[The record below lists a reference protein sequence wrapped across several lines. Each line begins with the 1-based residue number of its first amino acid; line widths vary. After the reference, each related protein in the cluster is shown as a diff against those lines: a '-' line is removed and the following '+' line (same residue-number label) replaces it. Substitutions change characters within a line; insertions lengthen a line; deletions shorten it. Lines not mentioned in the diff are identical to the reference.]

1 MIFEDATAQ
10 AEAIRHREMSA
21 RELVRDYI
29 DRIDRLDH
37 ELKSFVALDAD
48 RALADAATADEA
60 VVASPDDL
68 APFHGVSLS
77 IKDVTDMAGVVTTHS
92 CKLLKENVASNDSL
106 IVDRFRAAGFAL
118 LGKTN
123 IPEFCTTMTTSELN
137 GTCRNPWDLS
147 RTPGGS
153 SGGAAAALAAGLC
166 AASHGTDGAGSVRGP
181 AGFCGLVGVLPTRG
195 LLGFPPLEGNPYP
208 GTSSDGVLT
217 RSVRDCAAIL
227 ASMIDPGPAG
237 RWAPEPSVPFSDAVE
252 SEPKPL
258 RIAVTS
264 DPFFGVL
271 DAETEAAISRVGTL
285 LEDLGHRVDE
295 RAPDWMA
302 ILAHAAGPM
311 SVPGSA
317 GLVSLDDINHIEPR
331 NRPFLEREA
340 ALSVADHARWV
351 DELRVGR
358 AKFLEFWEDVDLL
371 VSPTCGRVAP
381 PLTWATWDQSPEDH
395 MAMFMEFPN
404 FAQPFNLSGQPGISI
419 PLEWSADGLPIGIH
433 LAGRPL
439 EESILF
445 SLAAQL
451 ERAQPWSERRPPA
464 PFGTD

>member
-10 AEAIRHREMSA
+10 AKAIRRREISA
-21 RELVRDYI
+21 RELVKTYL
-29 DRIDRLDH
+29 DRIDRLDG
-37 ELKSFVALDAD
+37 ELRSFVALDAD
-48 RALADAATADEA
+48 RVLADAAAADEA
-60 VVASPDDL
+60 VVASSGDL
-68 APFHGVSLS
+68 APFHGVALS
-77 IKDVTDMAGVVTTHS
+77 IKDVTDMAGMATTHS
-92 CKLLKENVASNDSL
+92 CKLLKDNVASIDSL
-106 IVDRFRAAGFAL
+106 IVERFRAAGFAL

-123 IPEFCTTMTTSELN
+123 VPEFCTTMTTSELN

-153 SGGAAAALAAGLC
+153 SGGAGAALAAGLC

-181 AGFCGLVGVLPTRG
+181 AGFCGLVGIKPTRG

-208 GTSSDGVLT
+208 GTSSDGMLT
-217 RSVRDCAAIL
+217 RSVRDCAAVL
-227 ASMIDPGPAG
+227 ASMIDPGSSM
-237 RWAPEPSVPFSDAVE
+237 RWAPEPAAPYIDVIAADPD
-252 SEPKPL
+252 PL

-264 DPFFGVL
+264 DPFFGAL
-271 DAETEAAISRVGTL
+271 DADTRATMGRVGGL
-285 LEDLGHRVDE
+285 LEEFGHQVVE
-295 RAPDWMA
+295 AAPDWMA

-317 GLVSLDDINHIEPR
+317 GLVSLDDIDQIEPR

-340 ALSVADHARWV
+340 ALTVADHARWV
-351 DELRVGR
+351 EDLRTGR
-358 AKFLEFWEDVDLL
+358 AKFLEFWEDVDIL
-371 VSPTCGRVAP
+371 VSPTCGTVAP
-381 PLTWATWDQSPEDH
+381 PLTWATWDQSPQDH

-404 FAQPFNLSGQPGISI
+404 FAQPFNLSGQPAISV

-439 EESILF
+439 EESTLF

-451 ERAQPWSERRPPA
+451 ERAQPWAERRPPL
-464 PFGTD
+464 PFGAD